1 MTQKNETSKTT
12 IEKPFPKD
20 GEFIN
25 FEIRQEGWNL
35 YRIKDGTLLRGRL
48 VLSGVMVK
56 GKLDEIIKQ
65 FKPGQKLKLGLVFNP
80 RTVFAAESPPEL
92 RGKPDS
98 RSYTAAELKL
108 SIIDEDMD
116 FETEREVW
124 NLYELENGITLKMR
138 LSVVSINKTDKFE
151 SAGMPLYTV
160 NSNIDVKFELP
171 EQMRKTVEEKS
182 RVE

>member
-1 MTQKNETSKTT
+1 MH
-12 IEKPFPKD
+12 
-20 GEFIN
+20 
-25 FEIRQEGWNL
+25 
-35 YRIKDGTLLRGRL
+35 
-48 VLSGVMVK
+48 
-56 GKLDEIIKQ
+56 
-65 FKPGQKLKLGLVFNP
+65 
-80 RTVFAAESPPEL
+80 AESPPEL

-151 SAGMPLYTV
+151 KAGMPLYTV

-182 RVE
+182 RAE